1 MEINKS
7 EQTAGDNSTQV
18 QAGTVNNFYN
28 TTNIVG
34 IDEKRARNI
43 CKEEYAIAK
52 ANWTQEA
59 QGIAQE
65 RVMALEDKLIPKM
78 KQHDETLKIFGD
90 PAFQFVLRKA
100 QISAASSGE
109 EKDLDMLSELI
120 VHRAEQNGNR
130 ERTLGIT
137 KAIEIIDQI
146 PESSL
151 IGLSIFY
158 AIDRYESKSFDIHQ
172 GLKSLDNLYKG
183 ILNDIELPVGTQW
196 IENLDVLSAVR
207 MGSSGIQSFKKMEEF
222 LSNQLACL
230 PMGIERNSQ
239 EYNEILL
246 ELHNVSLYDPK
257 EEIAELNE
265 DNGDNKKILK
275 IEIPLFKE
283 HPLREGFL
291 ICTYPPEAFT
301 EGNSISIKVNL
312 GAQELDI
319 PLNREQFLAFKHL
332 SEITYK
338 DGRNVESLTSKLI
351 KEWDNYENLKNVRIW
366 WNQLPIFFTI
376 TPIGVAIA
384 NAYIRTKYPAIPSM
398 Y

>member
-34 IDEKRARNI
+34 IDEKRARTI

-183 ILNDIELPVGTQW
+183 IINDTELPVGTQW

>member
-34 IDEKRARNI
+34 IDEERARTI

-78 KQHDETLKIFGD
+78 KQYDETLNIFGD

-137 KAIEIIDQI
+137 KAIEIIDQV

-158 AIDRYESKSFDIHQ
+158 AIDRYEPESFDIHQ

-207 MGSSGIQSFKKMEEF
+207 MGSPGIRPFKKMEEF

-239 EYNEILL
+239 EYNEILS
-246 ELHNVSLYDPK
+246 ELHKVGLYDPK

-265 DNGDNKKILK
+265 DNGDNKKALK
-275 IEIPLFKE
+275 IEMPLFKE

-291 ICTYPPEAFT
+291 ICACPPKFLT
-301 EGNSISIKVNL
+301 DNGSIIVTATIDSKEFKFHL
-312 GAQELDI
+312 SE
-319 PLNREQFLAFKHL
+319 EQYLAYKHL
-332 SEITYK
+332 SEMTYK

-351 KEWDNYENLKNVRIW
+351 KEWDNYEILKNVRIW
-366 WNQLPIFFTI
+366 WNQLPISFTI

-384 NAYIRTKYPAIPSM
+384 NAYIRTKYPTIPSM

>member
-18 QAGTVNNFYN
+18 QAGTVNNYYN

-34 IDEKRARNI
+34 IDEERARTI

-109 EKDLDMLSELI
+109 ERDLDMLSELI
-120 VHRAEQNGNR
+120 VHRAEQNGKR
-130 ERTLGIT
+130 EQTLGIT

-151 IGLSIFY
+151 IGLSTFY
-158 AIDRYESKSFDIHQ
+158 AIDRYKSESFDIHQ

-183 ILNDIELPVGTQW
+183 IINDTELPVGTQW

-301 EGNSISIKVNL
+301 EGNSINIKVNL

-338 DGRNVESLTSKLI
+338 DGRNVESLTSNLI
-351 KEWDNYENLKNVRIW
+351 KEWNNYETLNKVMVW
-366 WNQLPIFFTI
+366 WNQLPIFFAI